1 MIGDG
6 KAVDNINYFPY
17 NTRIFFLS
25 QRDRHWL
32 IIMLILIPIL
42 ANESMIKFKLI
53 RSFFTHSV
61 GLLRVALD
69 TNIGRKSAAFNDEFE
84 SMGFCHCNKVIE

>member
-6 KAVDNINYFPY
+6 KAVDNINCFPY

-32 IIMLILIPIL
+32 IIMLILIPVL
-42 ANESMIKFKLI
+42 ANESMIKFKLV
-53 RSFFTHSV
+53 RSFLADPI
-61 GLLRVALD
+61 GLSGEAFD
-69 TNIGRKSAAFNDEFE
+69 ANIGRESVAFDEEFE
-84 SMGFCHCNKVIE
+84 SMGFCHGNKVIE